1 MSTINEALKRA
12 ARSAAGVQTGAP
24 GGPAADPFPEAL
36 AGRVEAREGVQ
47 PAPGP
52 PEPVGRALRLPN
64 IPRWALAAGALALLA
79 LAYAHLSPVPQAR
92 TAAAEPAVYRQKIVD
107 DRERLL
113 ADEELP
119 EEKLAEESAPKPD
132 PDEAA
137 AQTPKA
143 VVKGAA
149 TAAEEG
155 DEEGEEAG
163 EGDEDVEDDEGP
175 GAEDAAGAN
184 PRQAAARSVGPSPL
198 PARRRLPAPA
208 PQAPIPV
215 NRTAPAPQA
224 PIPVNRTAPSFTKDG
239 VAPYGPLPAT
249 QFAYTPPQAPAQ
261 PPVARPAAAS
271 AQGSQ
276 QQSLTDEIFRQAVE
290 REKQGKLDQ
299 AGALYALVLDKE
311 AGRESASLRLGNLL
325 YRQQRYSDA
334 IEVFRKAIG
343 VRDSA
348 VLHNNLGTVYL
359 AQGKMDLAREEFTTA
374 ANSDAGYADP
384 RYNLACYYALIG
396 QPQEGLAQLEKAKA
410 IDPQVME
417 WAAKDGDLAA
427 LRAMPEY
434 KRLTE

>member
-12 ARSAAGVQTGAP
+12 ARSAAGGQTGDP
-24 GGPAADPFPEAL
+24 GGPAADLFPEAL
-36 AGRVEAREGVQ
+36 AGQVEAQEGAQ

-64 IPRWALAAGALALLA
+64 IPRWALAVGALALLA
-79 LAYAHLSPVPQAR
+79 LAYAHFSPVPQAR
-92 TAAAEPAVYRQKIVD
+92 SAAAEPAVYRQKIID

-119 EEKLAEESAPKPD
+119 EEKLAEEPAPGSD

-137 AQTPKA
+137 AQTAKA

-149 TAAEEG
+149 AAAEEG

-163 EGDEDVEDDEGP
+163 EGDEDIEDDEGP
-175 GAEDAAGAN
+175 GADDAAGGN
-184 PRQAAARSVGPSPL
+184 RQAAARGASPSPL

-215 NRTAPAPQA
+215 NRA
-224 PIPVNRTAPSFTKDG
+224 APSFTRDG

-325 YRQQRYSDA
+325 YRQQRYSEA
-334 IEVFRKAIG
+334 TEVFRKAIG

-374 ANSDAGYADP
+374 ANSDAGYVDP

-396 QPQEGLAQLEKAKA
+396 QPQEGLAELEKAKA

-417 WAAKDGDLAA
+417 WAAKDGDLAG
-427 LRAMPEY
+427 LRAIPAY